1 MTGTERAAV
10 ALMTT
15 CGFCWA
21 RPGVACGGDGLHL
34 ARYVRAY
41 RRGLISREELA
52 VICEPLGQVS
62 AGQVVAHIRAV
73 PR

>member
-1 MTGTERAAV
+1 VTGAERAAV
-10 ALMTT
+10 ALMVS

-21 RPGVACGGDGLHL
+21 RPNTTCGEQGLHL

-41 RRGLISREELA
+41 RRGLLSHKELA
-52 VICEPLGQVS
+52 ATCEALAQVS
-62 AGQVVAHIRAV
+62 GGHVVSEASAT